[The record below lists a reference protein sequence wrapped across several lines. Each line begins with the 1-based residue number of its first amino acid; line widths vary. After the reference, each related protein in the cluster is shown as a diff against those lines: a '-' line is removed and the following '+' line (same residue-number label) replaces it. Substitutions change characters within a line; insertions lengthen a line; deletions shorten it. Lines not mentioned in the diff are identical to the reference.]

1 MICRSEISRYPELNA
16 CISRPEPTESFAV
29 WRAVMD
35 SVAVDSVM
43 TDLDEE
49 QEQNER
55 RKSNSPKRTAILD
68 VAMIQR
74 MQMSGVSLEN
84 GFILEKSFDQMDCT
98 YNQTDLDS
106 E

>member
-1 MICRSEISRYPELNA
+1 
-16 CISRPEPTESFAV
+16 
-29 WRAVMD
+29 MD

-84 GFILEKSFDQMDCT
+84 GFILEKSFAQMDCT